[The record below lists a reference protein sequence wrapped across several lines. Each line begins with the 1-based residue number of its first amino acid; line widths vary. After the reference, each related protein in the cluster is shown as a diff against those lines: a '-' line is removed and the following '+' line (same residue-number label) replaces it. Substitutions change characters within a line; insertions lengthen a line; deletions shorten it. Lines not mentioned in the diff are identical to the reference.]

1 MSFSPRLYSHNKS
14 NIKAELYMSNFETES
29 LKI

>member
-1 MSFSPRLYSHNKS
+1 MSFSPKLYSHNKS
-14 NIKAELYMSNFETES
+14 SIKVELYMSNFETES